1 MSSFC
6 ELCGISTSTLKRVIV
21 DGSVFS
27 VCFSCSKHGKPY
39 QKEENNRKILNKQ
52 KESGKKIT
60 YTPPM
65 ARTPQLNTLN
75 RSKNIGIFDDR
86 IFIRAMVLN
95 ARAHMHLRHLLVHG
109 FVPKV
114 HLGQASDN
122 SRSRAVPAIQKSDD
136 LRLLI
141 FISFK
146 FPLPSVEA
154 HQTPAAAYADIVH
167 SLFTSHDQNLLHVSS
182 CLLFIAH
189 RH

>member
-65 ARTPQLNTLN
+65 ARTPQRNTLN

-86 IFIRAMVLN
+86 ILNDKFGQIIRN
-95 ARAHMHLRHLLVHG
+95 ARMTKG
-109 FVPKV
+109 FTQEQIANRIGEKV
-114 HLGQASDN
+114 S
-122 SRSRAVPAIQKSDD
+122 
-136 LRLLI
+136 LI
-141 FISFK
+141 KKIESGNLK
-146 FPLPSVEA
+146 PD
-154 HQTPAAAYADIVH
+154 DIVAKKIER
-167 SLFTSHDQNLLHVSS
+167 SLGIILYNIIDDQEDE
-182 CLLFIAH
+182 
-189 RH
+189 